1 MLCYGNE
8 RMRELRMARVENGE
22 SPSEGCTENQ
32 LHYVVLTQVGFSAG
46 RSRPV
51 RLLLAAAWWPSA
63 AVSTWLVRS
72 MLSPH
77 LSSVMFI
84 VGLVHRT
91 NRGIRCRQ
99 SSHKAP
105 FAARELNWTPVLNT
119 CRPVPT
125 WVTTSGGLPIR
136 QNRQLP
142 KARQGAVARPIH
154 CEFF

>member
-51 RLLLAAAWWPSA
+51 RLLLRGG
-63 AVSTWLVRS
+63 LVPRCLPGWSRS

-99 SSHKAP
+99 SSHKAA
-105 FAARELNWTPVLNT
+105 FAARELN
-119 CRPVPT
+119 
-125 WVTTSGGLPIR
+125 
-136 QNRQLP
+136 
-142 KARQGAVARPIH
+142 
-154 CEFF
+154 